1 VSGVLLDTN
10 VISEITRARPNG
22 NVIGFLEV
30 LVDGFVSV
38 LTIHELD
45 FGIRRLP
52 LGKRRNALQ
61 QSIAEFLN
69 VFENRVL
76 AIGRPEALRA
86 AELCYNAEKSGV
98 TLHLADALIAATAL
112 EHDLI
117 LATRNLSDFD
127 ALPVATVNPWD
138 G

>member
-1 VSGVLLDTN
+1 MSGVLLDTN
-10 VISEITRARPNG
+10 VISEITRARPDG

-61 QSIAEFLN
+61 QSIAEFLPLS
-69 VFENRVL
+69 VL
-76 AIGRPEALRA
+76 VG
-86 AELCYNAEKSGV
+86 
-98 TLHLADALIAATAL
+98 
-112 EHDLI
+112 
-117 LATRNLSDFD
+117 
-127 ALPVATVNPWD
+127 
-138 G
+138 